1 MPMTDDDFICG
12 MLVREILRAKRGME
26 MKEAAD
32 AIFRVRLMITGPREK
47 AEAEK
52 EQADTMQSQRVG

>member
-1 MPMTDDDFICG
+1 MENDDFICG
-12 MLVREILRAKRGME
+12 MLVREILRAKRGLE

-32 AIFRVRLMITGPREK
+32 AIFRVRLMMTGPREK

-52 EQADTMQSQRVG
+52 DQDGTMRGQSG